1 MANFTLWEQLAEL
14 KSPKYK
20 WVDLSHELSPET
32 PHWYGFQPLAA
43 KLLFDYTEGTPEN
56 MAAPMRVHEFTFA
69 SQYGTHVDAP
79 VHFHGD
85 GRSTAEIGLKELAL
99 PLCVVDVS
107 AKVAANPD
115 YALTIEDL
123 TEWEAKYGKIPEGA
137 FVAMRTDWYKRGADL
152 DNNDAE
158 GNAHYPGWKLDAVK
172 WLVEERNIGAIG
184 HEPSD
189 TDPPTLA
196 DQVPF
201 KAEDYILE
209 VDRFQIEM
217 MRGFDQVPAVGAVIF
232 CIFMGVKNATGFPA
246 RCFAICPVE

>member
-1 MANFTLWEQLAEL
+1 MANHVLWNQLEEL

-20 WVDLSHELSPET
+20 WVDLSHELSAET
-32 PHWYGFQPLAA
+32 PHWYGFEPLQA
-43 KLLFDYTEGTPEN
+43 KLMFDYAEGTPEG
-56 MAAPMRVHEFTFA
+56 MSAPMRVHEFTFA

-79 VHFHGD
+79 IHFHGN
-85 GRSTAEIGLKELAL
+85 GRSTAEIRVDEFAS

-107 AKVAANPD
+107 GKVAANPD

-123 TEWEAKYGKIPEGA
+123 REWEAKHGPIPKGA
-137 FVAMRTDWYKRGADL
+137 FVAMRSDWYKRGANL
-152 DNNDAE
+152 DNNDAG
-158 GNAHYPGWKLDAVK
+158 GNPHYPGWKLDAVK

-209 VDRFQIEM
+209 ADRYQIEL
-217 MRGFDQVPAVGAVIF
+217 MRNLDLVPPAGAIIF
-232 CIFMGVKNATGFPA
+232 CTFPRVKNATGFPA
-246 RCFAICPVE
+246 RCFAICPAE